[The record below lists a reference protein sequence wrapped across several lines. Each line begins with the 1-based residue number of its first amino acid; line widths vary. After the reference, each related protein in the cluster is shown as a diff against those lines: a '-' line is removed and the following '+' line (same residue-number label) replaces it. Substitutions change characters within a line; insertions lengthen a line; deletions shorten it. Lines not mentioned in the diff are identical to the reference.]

1 MHIIANK
8 MSSRTAFVIMAIL
21 VAGIFSLSPAF
32 AAQAPPVAITTDQ
45 SIYDHE
51 STIMVSG
58 EVAFIRPGTDIG
70 IIITSPLMTVVSID
84 QVKVNPDGTFSASF
98 NTNGPLWKY
107 DGVYEIVATY
117 GSQEVHDKLLVEL
130 TGGIFQEA
138 PVMPSAAC
146 GNGEVSADENCIPFS
161 ITGGEVTGA
170 SINTASN
177 SIVVSIDAME
187 DGTITL
193 SPSSDVI
200 KGVFMALVDGQEW
213 DDVEMDGNSI
223 TVMFPAGTEEI
234 EIIGMWVVPEF
245 GTIAVMILAVSIVA
259 IIAVSARSKL
269 SILPKY

>member
-8 MSSRTAFVIMAIL
+8 MSSRTAYVIMAIL
-21 VAGIFSLSPAF
+21 VAGVFSLSPAF

-51 STIMVSG
+51 STIMISG
-58 EVAFIRPGTDIG
+58 EIAAVRMGTDVTIR
-70 IIITSPLMTVVSID
+70 ITNPLNNIVSID

-98 NTNGPLWKY
+98 STNGPLWKY
-107 DGVYEIVATY
+107 DGVYQIVATY

-130 TGGIFQEA
+130 TGGILQEA
-138 PVMPSAAC
+138 PVTPSVTC

-161 ITGGEVTGA
+161 ITGGDVTGA
-170 SINTASN
+170 SINTSDN
-177 SIVVSIDAME
+177 SIVVIIDAME

-200 KGVFMALVDGQEW
+200 TGVFMVLVDGEEAN
-213 DDVEMDGNSI
+213 DVEIDGNSI

-234 EIIGMWVVPEF
+234 EIIGTFVVPEF
-245 GTIAVMILAVSIVA
+245 GTIAIMILAVAIVS

>member
-8 MSSRTAFVIMAIL
+8 MSSRTAYVIMAIL
-21 VAGIFSLSPAF
+21 VAGVFSLSPAF
-32 AAQAPPVAITTDQ
+32 AAQAPPVTITTDQ

-58 EVAFIRPGTDIG
+58 EVAFVRPSTDIT
-70 IIITSPLMTVVSID
+70 IRIKSPLNNLVSID

-98 NTNGPLWKY
+98 STNGPLWKY

-117 GSQEVHDKLLVEL
+117 GSQEVHDKLLVQL
-130 TGGIFQEA
+130 TGGILQEA
-138 PVMPSAAC
+138 PTTPGVVC
-146 GNGEVSADENCIPFS
+146 GNGEVDASGNCIPFS
-161 ITGGEVTGA
+161 ITGGDVTGA
-170 SINTASN
+170 SINEKDN
-177 SIVVSIDAME
+177 SIVVSINAME

-200 KGVFMALVDGQEW
+200 RGVFMALVDGQEW
-213 DDVEMDGNSI
+213 DDVEIDGNSI

-234 EIIGMWVVPEF
+234 EIIGTFVVPEF
-245 GTIAVMILAVSIVA
+245 GTIAIMILAVAIVS

>member
-8 MSSRTAFVIMAIL
+8 MSSRTAYVLMAIL
-21 VAGIFSLSPAF
+21 VAGVFSLSPAF

-45 SIYDHE
+45 SIYDHD
-51 STIMVSG
+51 STIMLSG
-58 EVAFIRPGTDIG
+58 EVAFVRISTDVTIR
-70 IIITSPLMTVVSID
+70 ITSPLNNIVSID

-98 NTNGPLWKY
+98 STNGPLWKY

-117 GSQEVHDKLLVEL
+117 GSQEVHDKLRVEL
-130 TGGIFQEA
+130 TGGIWQEA
-138 PVMPSAAC
+138 PTPSFAC
-146 GNGEVSADENCIPFS
+146 GNGEVAADENCIPFS
-161 ITGGEVTGA
+161 ITGGDVSGA
-170 SINTASN
+170 SINVDDN
-177 SIVVSIDAME
+177 SIIVNIDAME

-200 KGVFMALVDGQEW
+200 KGVFMVLVDGEEAN
-213 DDVEMDGNSI
+213 DVEIDGNSI

-234 EIIGMWVVPEF
+234 EIIGMWVIPEF